1 VRATRGL
8 VVLSMAV
15 LTAARALAQDAPRRD
30 RDIDTLAVDARKAP
44 PEFSADALMRIS
56 QMAKV
61 DDAWRKELL
70 NEAFLRAYG
79 AQEPYRR
86 TSFGIPMDSRQ
97 WAQASALDSPMTR
110 IALQSRA
117 TQLMALVDPDRAREI
132 FEWIETDVEPGVCD
146 EVFAPALGEYYT
158 TLSLLART
166 AFAADRRGDALRF
179 LEYYLWRARLPSE
192 MPSVAVALQRFRPRP
207 DEAAYLEA
215 LFRWILESGDRDPR
229 GLSLSGIDLVQKIND
244 LEDAD
249 HRIGLTGDFLLG
261 ALRDY
266 LKTQLRGPRCAD
278 SVSEPVTVES
288 FNARV
293 RRQNA
298 TLYDVAPLT
307 PDDVRPSRL
316 LAAGRI
322 DLYWQTV
329 DARRLHDAF
338 IELRGNGSDPVPL
351 RVRRMKEWLESADRL
366 LTDVEQWTGLREP
379 SERDY
384 FCEKAVL
391 FASLLDLAPPG
402 AVRTRTIRSFVEYLR
417 RADIDRERRATWFLF
432 VNRLLEFSR
441 GPDRRLILSTME
453 RTDHPVLTLYASLER
468 LAPGARRRSD

>member
-1 VRATRGL
+1 MRATDCL
-8 VVLSMAV
+8 VVLWVAV
-15 LTAARALAQDAPRRD
+15 LTAAPAFAQEAPRRD
-30 RDIDTLAVDARKAP
+30 RDLETLVIDAKKTP
-44 PEFSADALMRIS
+44 PEFSADALIRIS
-56 QMAKV
+56 QMPKV

-110 IALQSRA
+110 IGLQTRA
-117 TQLMALVDPDRAREI
+117 TQLMALVDRARAREI
-132 FEWIETDVEPGVCD
+132 FEWIETNVEPGVCD
-146 EVFAPALGEYYT
+146 EVLAPALGEYYT

-166 AFAADRRGDALRF
+166 AFAADQRGDALRF

-207 DEAAYLEA
+207 DEAAYFEG

-229 GLSLSGIDLVQKIND
+229 GLSLSGMDLVQKISD
-244 LEDAD
+244 LGDAD
-249 HRIGLTGDFLLG
+249 HRLGLTGEFLLG
-261 ALRDY
+261 ALREY
-266 LKTQLRGPRCAD
+266 LKSQLRGPRCAD
-278 SVSEPVTVES
+278 SVSEPVTAET

-293 RRQNA
+293 RHQNA
-298 TLYDVAPLT
+298 ALYGVAPLA

-338 IELRGNGSDPVPL
+338 IDLRGNGKDPVPI
-351 RVRRMKEWLESADRL
+351 RVRQTKDWLESADRFV
-366 LTDVEQWTGLREP
+366 TDLEHWTGLREP

-391 FASLLDLAPPG
+391 FTSLLDVAPPG
-402 AVRTRTIRSFVEYLR
+402 AVRTKTIRAFVEHLR

-432 VNRLLEFSR
+432 LNRLLEFSR
-441 GPDRRLILSTME
+441 GSDRRLVLSTME
-453 RTDHPVLTLYASLER
+453 STEHPVLTLYARLER
-468 LAPGARRRSD
+468 LAPEARRRSD